1 MLISKHK
8 RIHPLVSIITVNY
21 NHSEVT
27 CDLIESLNK
36 ITYPNIEIIVVDNDS
51 PDDSPLDIKS
61 RFPNVIMTASPINYG
76 FAAGNNYGIMK
87 ARGKYVLLINNDTVV
102 TKNFLEPLVDKM
114 EADPTIGA
122 LSPKIRY
129 FHTPDTIQYAGA
141 TAYNLRTMR
150 NRAIGFG
157 EVDKGQFEEDRETAY
172 AHGAAMMIPID
183 VIKKIG
189 MMSYAYFLYY
199 EEADWCYRIRKA
211 GYKIFYVHNSLIFH
225 KESIATGK
233 QSPLKIFYQ
242 TRNRIVFLRRNVQ
255 GKEFYISIIYM
266 ILIAIPKNTISFIL
280 KRRFDLLKAF
290 YKGIFWNI
298 NNISSKEIFENP
310 VL

>member
-8 RIHPLVSIITVNY
+8 RIRPLVSIITVNY

-27 CDLIESLNK
+27 CDLIESINK
-36 ITYPNIEIIVVDNDS
+36 MTYPNIEIIVVDNDS
-51 PDDSPLDIKS
+51 PDDSPFDIKS
-61 RFPNVIMTASPINYG
+61 RFPNVIMTPSPINYG

-87 ARGKYVLLINNDTVV
+87 ARGKYVLLLNNDTVV
-102 TKNFLEPLVDKM
+102 TKDFLEPLVDKM

-122 LSPKIRY
+122 VSPKIRY

-141 TAYNLRTMR
+141 TPYNLRTMR
-150 NRAIGFG
+150 NRAIGFA
-157 EVDKGQFEEDRETAY
+157 EKDNGQYEEDRKTAY
-172 AHGAAMMIPID
+172 AHGAAMMVPIE
-183 VIKKIG
+183 VIKKVG

-199 EEADWCYRIRKA
+199 EEADWCYRIKEA
-211 GYKIFYVHNSLIFH
+211 GYKIFYIHNSLIFH

-266 ILIAIPKNTISFIL
+266 ILIAVPKNTISFIL

-290 YKGIFWNI
+290 YKGIIWNI
-298 NNISSKEIFENP
+298 KNISSKEIFENP

>member
-1 MLISKHK
+1 
-8 RIHPLVSIITVNY
+8 
-21 NHSEVT
+21 
-27 CDLIESLNK
+27 
-36 ITYPNIEIIVVDNDS
+36 
-51 PDDSPLDIKS
+51 
-61 RFPNVIMTASPINYG
+61 
-76 FAAGNNYGIMK
+76 
-87 ARGKYVLLINNDTVV
+87 
-102 TKNFLEPLVDKM
+102 
-114 EADPTIGA
+114 
-122 LSPKIRY
+122 
-129 FHTPDTIQYAGA
+129 
-141 TAYNLRTMR
+141 
-150 NRAIGFG
+150 
-157 EVDKGQFEEDRETAY
+157 
-172 AHGAAMMIPID
+172 MIPID